1 MIIEYDDSD
10 KNYDD
15 DDDDDDD
22 EFVSRVAC
30 LSVAVIRSR
39 FSLAGVTH

>member
-1 MIIEYDDSD
+1 MIIDYDDSD
-10 KNYDD
+10 KNY